1 VSQSVAG
8 DAPGPGRIHLLD
20 RSVAEAIAAGEVI
33 DRPAAAV
40 KELVENSLDAGA
52 TKIAVEVLGGG
63 AELIRVVDNGHGMSP
78 GEMAVAFE
86 RHATSK
92 LREMDDL
99 LQLTTFGFRG
109 EALASIV
116 AVARVTAISR
126 ASGSDRGFELQRS
139 GSDVRGPVATAAPV
153 GTSVLARDL
162 FFNVPARREFLR
174 SARSEATACFR
185 VVSEAALGRPDV
197 SFEARTGIRV
207 VVRTPGHSSLA
218 QAVSSI
224 FGAEAAAALLEVHL
238 SDGSVEVT
246 GVLCAPQLSRQT
258 RQSMVVMVNGRR
270 IQHRGLLAAVEGAY
284 RGLLPT
290 DRYPLAVLDVRCD
303 PAGVDVNVHPTKRE
317 VRLKDERRFF
327 DLVQRACW
335 TALQTA
341 APRSLALPAATI
353 LADQSGTGSFREQS
367 PSGPSFSLTAREAAE
382 HVAGSGERMSTS
394 LREASSW
401 RYLGQ
406 AHNRYLV
413 VETGDGLAL
422 LDQHAAHEKVLYA
435 QGLRQLAGDMG
446 EPVLAQ
452 ALLDP
457 PLIQVPA
464 PLLDALQPARATLA
478 RIGFEVEQFGQ
489 GTLRCTAV
497 PPQLR
502 LSELES
508 VLLEALEAWED
519 RDATEAAL
527 GHRLAASVA
536 CHSAVR
542 FGDQMAR
549 VEVDALL
556 RDLAGTE
563 GGITCPHGRPA
574 VLLLSEDQL
583 LTAFHRR

>member
-1 VSQSVAG
+1 LGAAS
-8 DAPGPGRIHLLD
+8 GPGRIRLLD
-20 RSVAEAIAAGEVI
+20 PAVAETIAAGEVI

-40 KELVENSLDAGA
+40 KELIENSLDAGA
-52 TKIAVEVLGGG
+52 TRIAVEVLGGG
-63 AELIRVVDNGHGMSP
+63 AELIRVADNGHGMSP
-78 GEMAVAFE
+78 GEMSIAFE

-92 LREMDDL
+92 LRALDDL
-99 LQLTTFGFRG
+99 LHLSTFGFRG

-126 ASGSDRGFELQRS
+126 AAGSDRGFELQRS
-139 GSDVRGPVATAAPV
+139 GSGVRGPVATAAPV
-153 GTSVLARDL
+153 GTSVVARDL

-174 SARSEATACFR
+174 SERSEAAACVR

-197 SFEARTGIRV
+197 SFEARTGSRI
-207 VVRTPGHSSLA
+207 VVRTPGRSSLG

-224 FGAEAAAALLEVHL
+224 FGKEAAAALLEVDL
-238 SDGSVEVT
+238 SDGSVAVT
-246 GVLCAPQLSRQT
+246 GVVCPPQLSRQT

-290 DRYPLAVLDVRCD
+290 GRYPLAVIDVRCD
-303 PAGVDVNVHPTKRE
+303 PAAVDVNVHPTKRE
-317 VRLKDERRFF
+317 VRLKEERRFF

-341 APRSLALPAATI
+341 GPRALTLPDASVVTAR
-353 LADQSGTGSFREQS
+353 SGSGAFRDEPPF
-367 PSGPSFSLTAREAAE
+367 PSSFSLRAQDSLETGSTGGAPMPTTLRAA
-382 HVAGSGERMSTS
+382 ST
-394 LREASSW
+394 W

-413 VETGDGLAL
+413 VETEDGLAL
-422 LDQHAAHEKVLYA
+422 LDQHAAHEKVLYG
-435 QGLRQLAGDMG
+435 QVVRQLAGDSG
-446 EPVLAQ
+446 EPVVAQ

-464 PLLDALQPARATLA
+464 PLLASFEPARLALA
-478 RIGFEVEQFGQ
+478 RTGFEVEQFGE
-489 GTLRCTAV
+489 GTLRCTAT
-497 PPQLR
+497 PPGLR

-508 VLLEALEAWED
+508 VLFETLDAWDD
-519 RDATEAAL
+519 RDANEIAR
-527 GHRLAASVA
+527 GHRLAATIA

-542 FGDQMAR
+542 FGDPMAPA
-549 VEVDALL
+549 EVAALL
-556 RDLAGTE
+556 RNLAGTE

-574 VLLLSEDQL
+574 VLLLSADQL

>member
-1 VSQSVAG
+1 MSQSVAG

>member
-1 VSQSVAG
+1 VAG

>member
-1 VSQSVAG
+1 MSNEKRTSVSVERANAETGAVATPEIPGGYPDLTASQLDLIRERSTETVVDPGAFMGNAG
-8 DAPGPGRIHLLD
+8 DVDYDFMLVEAGDLEVVRLAAFGLPEQVIATFGPGSFLGELD
-20 RSVAEAIAAGEVI
+20 MLTGQAAMFSW
-33 DRPAAAV
+33 RMP
-40 KELVENSLDAGA
+40 
-52 TKIAVEVLGGG
+52 LGGVIQRMPRPVFRQLMSE
-63 AELIRVVDNGHGMSP
+63 APELSDIILK
-78 GEMAVAFE
+78 AF
-86 RHATSK
+86 
-92 LREMDDL
+92 M
-99 LQLTTFGFRG
+99 
-109 EALASIV
+109 
-116 AVARVTAISR
+116 
-126 ASGSDRGFELQRS
+126 
-139 GSDVRGPVATAAPV
+139 
-153 GTSVLARDL
+153 
-162 FFNVPARREFLR
+162 ARREFLR
-174 SARSEATACFR
+174 SARSEAAACVR

-197 SFEARTGIRV
+197 SFEARTGSKI
-207 VVRTPGHSSLA
+207 VVRTPGRSSLV
-218 QAVSSI
+218 QAVSAI
-224 FGAEAAAALLEVHL
+224 FGEEAAAALLDVGL

-246 GVLCAPQLSRQT
+246 GVVCAPQLSRQT

-290 DRYPLAVLDVRCD
+290 GRYPLVVLDVRCD
-303 PAGVDVNVHPTKRE
+303 PAVVDINVHPTKRE

-341 APRSLALPAATI
+341 APRSLAIPDATI
-353 LADQSGTGSFREQS
+353 LAARSGSGPFREQP
-367 PSGPSFSLTAREAAE
+367 PSGPPFSLTAREAAE
-382 HVAGSGERMSTS
+382 TVVGAGERMRTS

-401 RYLGQ
+401 QYLGQ

-435 QGLRQLAGDMG
+435 RGLRQLAGDVG

-464 PLLDALQPARATLA
+464 PLMEAFHPARAALA
-478 RIGFEVEQFGQ
+478 RIGFEVEQFGE

-497 PPQLR
+497 PPGLR

-508 VLLEALEAWED
+508 VLLETLEAWD
-519 RDATEAAL
+519 NRDATEAAR
-527 GHRLAASVA
+527 GHRLAASIA

-542 FGDQMAR
+542 FGDQMAPA
-549 VEVDALL
+549 EVGALL
-556 RDLAGTE
+556 QDLAGTE

-574 VLLLSEDQL
+574 VLLVSEDQL

>member
-1 VSQSVAG
+1 MSQSEVGAES
-8 DAPGPGRIHLLD
+8 GPGRIRLLD
-20 RSVAEAIAAGEVI
+20 PVVAEAIAAGEVI

-52 TKIAVEVLGGG
+52 TRISVEVLGGG

-78 GEMAVAFE
+78 GEMSVAFE

-92 LREMDDL
+92 LRELDDL
-99 LQLTTFGFRG
+99 LLLTTFGFRG

-126 ASGSDRGFELQRS
+126 AAGSDRGFELQRS

-153 GTSVLARDL
+153 GTSVVARDL

-174 SARSEATACFR
+174 SARSEAAACVR

-197 SFEARTGIRV
+197 SFEARTGSKI
-207 VVRTPGHSSLA
+207 VVRTPGRSSLV
-218 QAVSSI
+218 QAVSAI
-224 FGAEAAAALLEVHL
+224 FGEEAAAALLDVGL

-246 GVLCAPQLSRQT
+246 GVVCAPQLSRQT

-290 DRYPLAVLDVRCD
+290 GRYPLVVLDVRCD
-303 PAGVDVNVHPTKRE
+303 PAVVDINVHPTKRE

-341 APRSLALPAATI
+341 APRSLAIPDATI
-353 LADQSGTGSFREQS
+353 LAARSGSGPFREQP
-367 PSGPSFSLTAREAAE
+367 PSGPPFSLTAREAAE
-382 HVAGSGERMSTS
+382 TVVGAGERMRTS

-401 RYLGQ
+401 QYLGQ

-435 QGLRQLAGDMG
+435 RGLRQLAGDVG

-464 PLLDALQPARATLA
+464 PLMEAFHPARAALA
-478 RIGFEVEQFGQ
+478 RIGFEVEQFGE
-489 GTLRCTAV
+489 GILRCTAV
-497 PPQLR
+497 PPGLR

-508 VLLEALEAWED
+508 VLLETLEAWD
-519 RDATEAAL
+519 NRDATEAAR
-527 GHRLAASVA
+527 GHRLAASIA

-542 FGDQMAR
+542 FGDQMAPA
-549 VEVDALL
+549 EVGALL
-556 RDLAGTE
+556 QDLAGTE